1 MIAVLLAIV
10 VAAFLIII
18 LMVITSHGKK
28 SAGSGGKRTSNKNS
42 SVIARE
48 CLKKLTKDPHNV
60 EALTT
65 LSEIYYADM
74 NYEKA
79 YPLYETLFNLA
90 SMHVEINQQTVA
102 SRLGACAFHAGKLDD
117 ALNGFTGVLRLDP
130 KDFEANYYMGRIMYE
145 KSEFERAIMFYKRA
159 LSVRPDA
166 SEIYEQMGYALYQN
180 KKYRDALPYLKKALD
195 EHPENKETL
204 FNFASAMD
212 ECSMGD
218 KALKIFMHLRPDPK
232 FGAQSCLACGN
243 LHQKMNQT
251 EKAIEDYEIALK
263 LENLSQENRLT
274 ACYKLSQVYLSQH
287 NIAKALGYL
296 KQIQSIVPNYKDV
309 NTLVQRYQELNQN
322 SNLQAYLMSGTSD
335 FVALCRKFVAGYYA
349 DSFVKIE
356 DVSVAAESIE
366 VLCSVEAARWS
377 DTELFRF
384 FRSSG
389 AIGELYIR
397 DFHAK
402 IKDLRCDK
410 GFCVTAGSFTEEARK
425 YVENRPIDLIEKA
438 KLVSV
443 LKKIS

>member
-1 MIAVLLAIV
+1 MIAVLLAVV
-10 VAAFLIII
+10 VAAFLIVI
-18 LMVITSHGKK
+18 LMFITSHSKK
-28 SAGSGGKRTSNKNS
+28 STGMKRTQNKS
-42 SVIARE
+42 STVIARE
-48 CLKKLTKDPHNV
+48 CLKKLSKDPHNV

-65 LSEIYYADM
+65 LSEVYYTDM

-90 SMHVEINQQTVA
+90 SVHVEIDQQVVA
-102 SRLGACAFHAGKLDD
+102 SRLGVCAFHAGKLDD
-117 ALNGFTGVLRLDP
+117 ALNGFTGVLRINP
-130 KDFEANYYMGRIMYE
+130 KDFDANYYMGRIMYQKEGFE
-145 KSEFERAIMFYKRA
+145 KAIMFFKRA
-159 LSVRPDA
+159 LSIRPEA
-166 SEIYEQMGYALYQN
+166 TEIFEQMGYSLYHC
-180 KKYRDALPYLKKALD
+180 KKFRESLPYLKKALD

-232 FGAQSCLACGN
+232 FGAQSCLACGA
-243 LHQKMNQT
+243 LHQKMNQLD
-251 EKAIEDYEIALK
+251 KAIEDYTIALK
-263 LENLSQENRLT
+263 LDSLSQENRLT

-287 NIAKALGYL
+287 NIVKALSYL
-296 KQIQSIVPNYKDV
+296 KQIQTIVPNYKDV

-356 DVSVAAESIE
+356 DVSVATESIE
-366 VLCSVEAARWS
+366 VLCSVESARWS

-402 IKDLRCDK
+402 IKDLRCDR

-425 YVENRPIDLIEKA
+425 YVENRPIDLIEKS
-438 KLVSV
+438 KLVAV

>member
-10 VAAFLIII
+10 VGAGLVVI
-18 LMVITSHGKK
+18 LMAVSSLSKK
-28 SAGSGGKRTSNKNS
+28 SGGSKRNSGKNS
-42 SVIARE
+42 SVLARD
-48 CLKKLTKDPHNV
+48 CTKKLTKNPNDV

-65 LSEIYYADM
+65 LSDIYYSEQ
-74 NYEKA
+74 NYDKA
-79 YPLYETLFNLA
+79 YPLYESLFNLA
-90 SMHVEINQQTVA
+90 SIHVEINQLYVA
-102 SRLGACAFHAGKLDD
+102 GRLGACAFHAGKYDD
-117 ALNGFTGVLRLDP
+117 AMSGFTGVLRIEP
-130 KDFEANYYMGRIMYE
+130 KNFDANYYMGRILYE
-145 KSEFERAIMFYKRA
+145 KGEYDKAIICFKRA
-159 LSVRPDA
+159 LSIKPDA

-180 KKYRDALPYLKKALD
+180 KKYRESLPYLKKALD
-195 EHPENKETL
+195 EHPDNKETL

-212 ECSMGD
+212 ECGMGD

-232 FGAQSCLACGN
+232 FGAASCLACGA
-243 LHQKMNQT
+243 LHQKMNQL
-251 EKAIEDYEIALK
+251 EKSVEDYEIALK
-263 LENLSQENRLT
+263 LENLNQETRLT
-274 ACYKLSQVYLSQH
+274 ACYKLAQVYLSQH
-287 NIAKALGYL
+287 NIAKALSYL
-296 KQIQSIVPNYKDV
+296 KQIQAITSNYKDV

-335 FVALCRKFVAGYYA
+335 FVALCRKFVSGYYP
-349 DSFVKIE
+349 DSFVKVE

-366 VLCSVEAARWS
+366 VLCSVETARWS

-397 DFHAK
+397 DFHGK

-410 GFCVTAGSFTEEARK
+410 GFCVTAGSFTDEARK

-438 KLVSV
+438 KLVAV